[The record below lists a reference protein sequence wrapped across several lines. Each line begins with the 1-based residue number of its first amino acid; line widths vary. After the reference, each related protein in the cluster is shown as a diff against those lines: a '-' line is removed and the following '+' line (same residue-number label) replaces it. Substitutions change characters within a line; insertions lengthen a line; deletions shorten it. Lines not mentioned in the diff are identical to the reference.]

1 MYKEKEKEKEMYK
14 ERDKDKEMYKEKE
27 MKARDEDHGW
37 TNEHEMVLAEWG
49 DKAMCYKWLHA
60 KSHGKYRQLNTWYT
74 IPVIVMST
82 LTGTANF
89 AQDKIPESFRG
100 YATMIIGGVNIL
112 AGIITTIQQFLKI
125 TELNEGHR
133 VSSIVWDKFYR
144 KIKVELSKH
153 RDERTDVRD
162 FFKSATEEYDRL
174 METSPVIDKNIIELF
189 NTTFNKPKPNVNPLL
204 ENGMK
209 KEIDADEDDTRLKDF
224 FEKLTTPEICDSL
237 VTVKQSIY
245 RPNALEKK
253 QKFLK
258 EIMEDIRSSHGENQE
273 PKNELIREFWETFRK
288 EMKRPPTK
296 DEMIDNLVNS
306 EIDLYINEN
315 MIDEF
320 LSEMN

>member
-1 MYKEKEKEKEMYK
+1 MYKEKEKEMKEIK
-14 ERDKDKEMYKEKE
+14 ERSNEKNEKKEK
-27 MKARDEDHGW
+27 DEDHGW

-125 TELNEGHR
+125 TELNESHR

-153 RDERTDVRD
+153 RDERTHVRD

-189 NTTFNKPKPNVNPLL
+189 NATFNKPKVNPLL

-209 KEIDADEDDTRLKDF
+209 KEINADEDDSRLKDF

-258 EIMEDIRSSHGENQE
+258 EIMVDIRASHGENQE

-288 EMKRPPTK
+288 EMKRPPTR

-306 EIDLYINEN
+306 EIDLYIDEN

-320 LSEMN
+320 LNEMS

>member
-1 MYKEKEKEKEMYK
+1 MEK
-14 ERDKDKEMYKEKE
+14 
-27 MKARDEDHGW
+27 EDHGW
-37 TNEHEMVLAEWG
+37 TTEHEMVLAEWG

-112 AGIITTIQQFLKI
+112 AGIITTVQQFLKI
-125 TELNEGHR
+125 SELNEGHR

-153 RDERTDVRD
+153 RDERTEVKD

-174 METSPVIDKNIIELF
+174 METSPVIDKSIIELF
-189 NTTFNKPKPNVNPLL
+189 NNTFNKPSMNVNPLI
-204 ENGMK
+204 ENGNK
-209 KEIDADEDDTRLKDF
+209 KEIDADEDDTRLKEF

-253 QKFLK
+253 QKFFK
-258 EIMEDIRSSHGENQE
+258 EVIEDIRSSHGEKQDT
-273 PKNELIREFWETFRK
+273 KDVLIRDFWETFRK
-288 EMKRPPTK
+288 EIKRPPTK
-296 DEMIDNLVNS
+296 EELIDNLVNG
-306 EIDLYINEN
+306 ELYIDEE
-315 MIDEF
+315 MIDKF
-320 LSEMN
+320 LDNMNTKL

>member
-1 MYKEKEKEKEMYK
+1 MYK
-14 ERDKDKEMYKEKE
+14 EREKE
-27 MKARDEDHGW
+27 MKEIKDRSNEKKEINMKDEDHGW

-89 AQDKIPESFRG
+89 AQDKIPLSFRG

-125 TELNEGHR
+125 TELNESHR

-153 RDERTDVRD
+153 RDERTHVKD

-189 NTTFNKPKPNVNPLL
+189 NATFNKPKANVNPLL

-209 KEIDADEDDTRLKDF
+209 KEIDSDEDDSRLKDF

-258 EIMEDIRSSHGENQE
+258 EIMVDIRASHGEKQE
-273 PKNELIREFWETFRK
+273 PKDNLIREFWETFRK

-306 EIDLYINEN
+306 EIDLYIDEN
-315 MIDEF
+315 MIDDF
-320 LSEMN
+320 LNEMS

>member
-1 MYKEKEKEKEMYK
+1 MN
-14 ERDKDKEMYKEKE
+14 KDKEKKEKKE
-27 MKARDEDHGW
+27 KDEDHGW
-37 TNEHEMVLAEWG
+37 TTEHEMVLAEWG

-60 KSHGKYRQLNTWYT
+60 KSNAKYRQLNTWYT

-153 RDERTDVRD
+153 RDERQEVKD

-189 NTTFNKPKPNVNPLL
+189 NKTFNKPNQIVNPMID
-204 ENGMK
+204 NGSK
-209 KEIDADEDDTRLKDF
+209 KEIYANDDDPRLKEF

-253 QKFLK
+253 QKFFK
-258 EIMEDIRSSHGENQE
+258 EVIEDIRSSHGEKQDTKE
-273 PKNELIREFWETFRK
+273 DLIKDFWETFK
-288 EMKRPPTK
+288 NEIKRPPTR
-296 DEMIDNLVNS
+296 DELIDNLVNN
-306 EIDLYINEN
+306 DLYIDEEMVDKFLDMYEN
-315 MIDEF
+315 TK
-320 LSEMN
+320 L

>member
-1 MYKEKEKEKEMYK
+1 MYKEREKEKEKEMKEIK
-14 ERDKDKEMYKEKE
+14 ERSNEKNEKKEK
-27 MKARDEDHGW
+27 DEDHGW

-125 TELNEGHR
+125 TELNESHR

-153 RDERTDVRD
+153 RDERSHVRD

-189 NTTFNKPKPNVNPLL
+189 NATFNKPKVNPLI

-209 KEIDADEDDTRLKDF
+209 KEINADEDDSRLKDF

-258 EIMEDIRSSHGENQE
+258 EIMVDIRASHGENQE
-273 PKNELIREFWETFRK
+273 PKDELIREFWETFRK
-288 EMKRPPTK
+288 EMKRLPTK
-296 DEMIDNLVNS
+296 DEMIDNLVNG
-306 EIDLYINEN
+306 EIDLYIDEN

-320 LSEMN
+320 LNEMS

>member
-1 MYKEKEKEKEMYK
+1 MNKEKKEK
-14 ERDKDKEMYKEKE
+14 D
-27 MKARDEDHGW
+27 DHGW
-37 TNEHEMVLAEWG
+37 TTEHEMVLAEWG

-125 TELNEGHR
+125 TELNESHR

-153 RDERTDVRD
+153 RDERTDVKE

-174 METSPVIDKNIIELF
+174 METSPVIDKNIIEIF
-189 NTTFNKPKPNVNPLL
+189 NKTFNIPIKVN
-204 ENGMK
+204 NMNDK
-209 KEIDADEDDTRLKDF
+209 KEIDADEDDARLKEF

-258 EIMEDIRSSHGENQE
+258 EVIEDIRSSHGEKQDS
-273 PKNELIREFWETFRK
+273 KDDLIKEFWETFKK
-288 EMKRPPTK
+288 EMKRPPTR
-296 DEMIDNLVNS
+296 DEMIDNLVNT
-306 EIDLYINEN
+306 EVDLYIDET
-315 MIDEF
+315 MIDTF
-320 LSEMN
+320 LNINVIVNPLNTKL

>member
-1 MYKEKEKEKEMYK
+1 MN
-14 ERDKDKEMYKEKE
+14 KDKEKKEKKDKE
-27 MKARDEDHGW
+27 EDHGW
-37 TNEHEMVLAEWG
+37 TTEHEMVLAEWG

-60 KSHGKYRQLNTWYT
+60 KSNAKYRQLNTWYT

-144 KIKVELSKH
+144 KVKVELSKH
-153 RDERTDVRD
+153 RDERTDVRE

-174 METSPVIDKNIIELF
+174 METSPVIDKSIIELF
-189 NTTFNKPKPNVNPLL
+189 NKTFNLPKL
-204 ENGMK
+204 ENGVK
-209 KEIDADEDDTRLKDF
+209 KEINADEDDARLKEF

-253 QKFLK
+253 QKFFK
-258 EIMEDIRSSHGENQE
+258 DVIEDIRSSHGEKQDS
-273 PKNELIREFWETFRK
+273 KDVLIREFWETFRK
-288 EMKRPPTK
+288 EIKRPPTK
-296 DEMIDNLVNS
+296 EELIDNLVNG
-306 EIDLYINEN
+306 ELYIDEE

-320 LSEMN
+320 LNSLNKI

>member
-1 MYKEKEKEKEMYK
+1 MNKEKEKE
-14 ERDKDKEMYKEKE
+14 
-27 MKARDEDHGW
+27 EDHGW

-74 IPVIVMST
+74 IPVIIMST

-153 RDERTDVRD
+153 RDERTEVKD

-174 METSPVIDKNIIELF
+174 METSPVIDKSIIELF
-189 NTTFNKPKPNVNPLL
+189 NGTFNKIPKVDQGP
-204 ENGMK
+204 K
-209 KEIDADEDDTRLKDF
+209 KQIDADEDEDKLKEF

-245 RPNALEKK
+245 RPSALEKK

-258 EIMEDIRSSHGENQE
+258 EIMEDIRSSHGENQN
-273 PKNELIREFWETFRK
+273 PKHKLIKEFWETFRT

-296 DEMIDNLVNS
+296 EEMTDNLVNG
-306 EIDLYINEN
+306 ELYIDES
-315 MIDEF
+315 MIDDF
-320 LSEMN
+320 LNDLNTKI

>member
-1 MYKEKEKEKEMYK
+1 MNKENKEKNV
-14 ERDKDKEMYKEKE
+14 
-27 MKARDEDHGW
+27 DHGW
-37 TNEHEMVLAEWG
+37 TTEHEMVLAEWG

-60 KSHGKYRQLNTWYT
+60 KSNAKYRQLNTWYT

-125 TELNEGHR
+125 TELNESHR

-153 RDERTDVRD
+153 RDERTEVKE

-189 NTTFNKPKPNVNPLL
+189 NKTFNIPIKVN
-204 ENGMK
+204 NDK
-209 KEIDADEDDTRLKDF
+209 KEIDADEDDVRLKEF

-258 EIMEDIRSSHGENQE
+258 EVIEDIRSSHGEKQDT
-273 PKNELIREFWETFRK
+273 KDGLIKEFWETFKK
-288 EMKRPPTK
+288 EMKRPPTR
-296 DEMIDNLVNS
+296 DEMIDNLVNT
-306 EIDLYINEN
+306 EVDLYIDET
-315 MIDEF
+315 MIDEY
-320 LSEMN
+320 LNVIVNPLNTKL

>member
-1 MYKEKEKEKEMYK
+1 MN
-14 ERDKDKEMYKEKE
+14 KDKEKKEKN
-27 MKARDEDHGW
+27 DDHGW
-37 TNEHEMVLAEWG
+37 TTEHEMVLAEWG

-60 KSHGKYRQLNTWYT
+60 KSHGKYRKLNTWYT

-125 TELNEGHR
+125 TELNESHR

-153 RDERTDVRD
+153 RDERTEVKD

-189 NTTFNKPKPNVNPLL
+189 NKTFNIPIKVDND
-204 ENGMK
+204 K
-209 KEIDADEDDTRLKDF
+209 KEIDADEDDVRLKEF

-258 EIMEDIRSSHGENQE
+258 EVIEDIRSSHGEKQDT
-273 PKNELIREFWETFRK
+273 KDDLIKEFWETFKK
-288 EMKRPPTK
+288 EMKRPPTR
-296 DEMIDNLVNS
+296 DEMLDNLVNT
-306 EIDLYINEN
+306 EVDLYIDET
-315 MIDEF
+315 MIDDY
-320 LSEMN
+320 LNVIVNPLNTKL

>member
-1 MYKEKEKEKEMYK
+1 
-14 ERDKDKEMYKEKE
+14 
-27 MKARDEDHGW
+27 
-37 TNEHEMVLAEWG
+37 
-49 DKAMCYKWLHA
+49 
-60 KSHGKYRQLNTWYT
+60 
-74 IPVIVMST
+74 MST

-112 AGIITTIQQFLKI
+112 AGIITTVQQFLKI

-153 RDERTDVRD
+153 RPERQDVKD

-174 METSPVIDKNIIELF
+174 METSPVIDKTIIELF
-189 NTTFNKPKPNVNPLL
+189 NEKFNKIPIEQGP
-204 ENGMK
+204 K
-209 KEIDADEDDTRLKDF
+209 KEINPDEDQDKLKEF

-237 VTVKQSIY
+237 VTVKKSIY
-245 RPNALEKK
+245 RPNAFEKK

-258 EIMEDIRSSHGENQE
+258 DIIEDIRSSHGESQK
-273 PKNELIREFWETFRK
+273 PKDMLIREFWETFRK

-296 DEMIDNLVNS
+296 EEIIDNLVTD
-306 EIDLYINEN
+306 IDLYIDES
-315 MIDEF
+315 MIDDF
-320 LSEMN
+320 LNQTSNTV

>member
-1 MYKEKEKEKEMYK
+1 MNKDKKDNEKKEK
-14 ERDKDKEMYKEKE
+14 
-27 MKARDEDHGW
+27 DEDHGW
-37 TNEHEMVLAEWG
+37 TTEHEMVLAEWG

-153 RDERTDVRD
+153 RDERTEVKD

-189 NTTFNKPKPNVNPLL
+189 NKTFNIPQKEL
-204 ENGMK
+204 ENGPK
-209 KEIDADEDDTRLKDF
+209 KEINADEDDMKLKEF

-253 QKFLK
+253 QKFFK
-258 EIMEDIRSSHGENQE
+258 DVIEDIRSSHGEKQE
-273 PKNELIREFWETFRK
+273 TKDVLIREFWETFRT
-288 EMKRPPTK
+288 EMKRPPSK
-296 DEMIDNLVNS
+296 EELIDNLVNG
-306 EIDLYINEN
+306 ELYIDEK
-315 MIDEF
+315 MIDDF
-320 LSEMN
+320 LNTRL

>member
-1 MYKEKEKEKEMYK
+1 MNKDKEKEK
-14 ERDKDKEMYKEKE
+14 KEK
-27 MKARDEDHGW
+27 EDHGW

-153 RDERTDVRD
+153 RDERTDVRE
-162 FFKSATEEYDRL
+162 FFKSATEEFDRL
-174 METSPVIDKNIIELF
+174 METSPVIDKSIIDLF
-189 NTTFNKPKPNVNPLL
+189 NQKFNPPKSKTELL
-204 ENGMK
+204 ENGPK
-209 KEIDADEDDTRLKDF
+209 KEVNADEDNVRLKEF

-245 RPNALEKK
+245 RPSALEKK
-253 QKFLK
+253 QSFFKDV
-258 EIMEDIRSSHGENQE
+258 IEDIRSSHGEKQE
-273 PKNELIREFWETFRK
+273 TKDVLIHEFWETFRK

-296 DEMIDNLVNS
+296 DELIDNLVNG
-306 EIDLYINEN
+306 ELYIDEE

-320 LSEMN
+320 LNTFNTKL

>member
-1 MYKEKEKEKEMYK
+1 MNKEKEK
-14 ERDKDKEMYKEKE
+14 KD
-27 MKARDEDHGW
+27 DHGW
-37 TNEHEMVLAEWG
+37 TTEHEMVLAEWG

-125 TELNEGHR
+125 TELNESHR

-153 RDERTDVRD
+153 RDERTDVKD

-189 NTTFNKPKPNVNPLL
+189 NITFNKPIKVN
-204 ENGMK
+204 NNK
-209 KEIDADEDDTRLKDF
+209 KEIDADEDDARLKEF

-258 EIMEDIRSSHGENQE
+258 EVIEDIRSSHGEKQE
-273 PKNELIREFWETFRK
+273 PKEDLIKGFWETFNK
-288 EMKRPPTK
+288 EMKRPPTR
-296 DEMIDNLVNS
+296 DEMIDNLVNTDM
-306 EIDLYINEN
+306 DLYIDET
-315 MIDEF
+315 MIDAY
-320 LSEMN
+320 LNSLDTLNSLNAKI

>member
-1 MYKEKEKEKEMYK
+1 MNKDIEK
-14 ERDKDKEMYKEKE
+14 KDKEKKEK
-27 MKARDEDHGW
+27 EDHGW

-60 KSHGKYRQLNTWYT
+60 KSNAKYRQLNTWYT

-153 RDERTDVRD
+153 RDERTEVRE
-162 FFKSATEEYDRL
+162 FFKSATEEFDRL
-174 METSPVIDKNIIELF
+174 METSPVIDKSIIDLF
-189 NTTFNKPKPNVNPLL
+189 NQKFNPPKSKTELI
-204 ENGMK
+204 ENGSK
-209 KEIDADEDDTRLKDF
+209 KEVNADEDNVRLKEF

-253 QKFLK
+253 QRFFKDV
-258 EIMEDIRSSHGENQE
+258 IEDIRSSHGEKQE
-273 PKNELIREFWETFRK
+273 TKDVLIHEFWETFRK
-288 EMKRPPTK
+288 EMKRPPSK
-296 DEMIDNLVNS
+296 EELIDNLVNG
-306 EIDLYINEN
+306 ELYIDEE

-320 LSEMN
+320 LNTLNTKL

>member
-1 MYKEKEKEKEMYK
+1 MEKEKIE
-14 ERDKDKEMYKEKE
+14 KDKH
-27 MKARDEDHGW
+27 HGW
-37 TNEHEMVLAEWG
+37 TDEHEMVLAEWG

-60 KSHGKYRQLNTWYT
+60 KSNAKYRQLNAWYT
-74 IPVIVMST
+74 IPVIIMST

-112 AGIITTIQQFLKI
+112 AGIITTVQQFLKI

-153 RDERTDVRD
+153 RPERQDVKD

-174 METSPVIDKNIIELF
+174 METSPVIDKSIIDLF
-189 NTTFNKPKPNVNPLL
+189 NEKFNPPKKLNI
-204 ENGMK
+204 ENGPK
-209 KEIDADEDDTRLKDF
+209 KEINADDDEIRLKEF
-224 FEKLTTPEICDSL
+224 FEKLTTPEICDTL

-245 RPNALEKK
+245 RPTASERKRT
-253 QKFLK
+253 FFK
-258 EIMEDIRSSHGENQE
+258 EIIEDIRSSHGEKQN
-273 PKNELIREFWETFRK
+273 PKEELIKEFCQTFRI
-288 EMKRPPTK
+288 EMKRLPTK
-296 DEMIDNLVNS
+296 DELINNLVNG
-306 EIDLYINEN
+306 EIDLYIDEN

-320 LSEMN
+320 LENSN

>member
-1 MYKEKEKEKEMYK
+1 MNKEKEK
-14 ERDKDKEMYKEKE
+14 KEK
-27 MKARDEDHGW
+27 EDHGW

-60 KSHGKYRQLNTWYT
+60 KSNAKYRQLNTWYT

-153 RDERTDVRD
+153 RDERTEVRE
-162 FFKSATEEYDRL
+162 FFKSATDEFDRL

-189 NTTFNKPKPNVNPLL
+189 NKTFNKQINAQINVGVNPLL
-204 ENGMK
+204 K
-209 KEIDADEDDTRLKDF
+209 KEINSDEDDGRLKEF

-253 QKFLK
+253 QSFFKDV
-258 EIMEDIRSSHGENQE
+258 IEDIRSSHGEKQE
-273 PKNELIREFWETFRK
+273 TKDVLIHEFWETFRK

-296 DEMIDNLVNS
+296 DELIDNLVNG
-306 EIDLYINEN
+306 ELYIDEE
-315 MIDEF
+315 MIDAF
-320 LSEMN
+320 LNTLNTNL

>member
-1 MYKEKEKEKEMYK
+1 MNK
-14 ERDKDKEMYKEKE
+14 
-27 MKARDEDHGW
+27 EDHGW
-37 TNEHEMVLAEWG
+37 TTEHEMVLAEWG

-125 TELNEGHR
+125 TELNESHR

-153 RDERTDVRD
+153 RDERTDVKD

-189 NTTFNKPKPNVNPLL
+189 NKTFNKPIKVN
-204 ENGMK
+204 NDK
-209 KEIDADEDDTRLKDF
+209 KEIDVDEDDARLKEF

-258 EIMEDIRSSHGENQE
+258 EVIEDIRSSHGENQE
-273 PKNELIREFWETFRK
+273 PKEDLIKGFWETFNK
-288 EMKRPPTK
+288 EMKRPPTR
-296 DEMIDNLVNS
+296 DEMIDNLVNTDV
-306 EIDLYINEN
+306 DLYIDET
-315 MIDEF
+315 MIDAY
-320 LSEMN
+320 LQIND

>member
-1 MYKEKEKEKEMYK
+1 MNKERDKIDKEKEK
-14 ERDKDKEMYKEKE
+14 KEKE
-27 MKARDEDHGW
+27 QNHGW
-37 TNEHEMVLAEWG
+37 TDEHEMVLAEWG

-60 KSHGKYRQLNTWYT
+60 KSNAKYRQLNTWYT

-144 KIKVELSKH
+144 KVKVELSKH
-153 RDERTDVRD
+153 RDERTDVRE

-189 NTTFNKPKPNVNPLL
+189 NATFNKPKKI
-204 ENGMK
+204 ENGPK
-209 KEIDADEDDTRLKDF
+209 KEIDADEDQDRLKEF

-245 RPNALEKK
+245 RPSALEKK
-253 QKFLK
+253 QSFLK
-258 EIMEDIRSSHGENQE
+258 EIMQDIRSSHGENQN
-273 PKNELIREFWETFRK
+273 PKQELIREFWETFRK
-288 EMKRPPTK
+288 EMKRSPTK
-296 DEMIDNLVNS
+296 DELMNNLVNG
-306 EIDLYINEN
+306 EIDLYI
-315 MIDEF
+315 DESMVDDF
-320 LSEMN
+320 LNVTTNPLTLNTRL

>member
-1 MYKEKEKEKEMYK
+1 MNKEKKEK
-14 ERDKDKEMYKEKE
+14 KEK
-27 MKARDEDHGW
+27 DENHGW

-60 KSHGKYRQLNTWYT
+60 KSNAKYRQLNTWYT
-74 IPVIVMST
+74 IPVIIMST

-153 RDERTDVRD
+153 RDERTEVKD

-189 NTTFNKPKPNVNPLL
+189 NKTFVKQTNINPLID
-204 ENGMK
+204 NGSK
-209 KEIDADEDDTRLKDF
+209 KEVNADEDDARLKEF

-253 QKFLK
+253 QMFFKDV
-258 EIMEDIRSSHGENQE
+258 IEDIRSSHGEKQDTKE
-273 PKNELIREFWETFRK
+273 ELIREFWETFRK
-288 EMKRPPTK
+288 EMKRPPTR
-296 DEMIDNLVNS
+296 DELIDNLVNG
-306 EIDLYINEN
+306 EIYIDEE

-320 LSEMN
+320 LNSFNTTL

>member
-1 MYKEKEKEKEMYK
+1 MEKEKKIEKN
-14 ERDKDKEMYKEKE
+14 
-27 MKARDEDHGW
+27 DENGW
-37 TNEHEMVLAEWG
+37 TDEHEMVLAEWG

-60 KSHGKYRQLNTWYT
+60 KSNAKYRELNAWYT

-112 AGIITTIQQFLKI
+112 AGIITTVQQFLKI

-153 RDERTDVRD
+153 RPERQEVKD

-174 METSPVIDKNIIELF
+174 METSPVIDKSIIQLF
-189 NTTFNKPKPNVNPLL
+189 NKTFNQPIANVNPLID
-204 ENGMK
+204 NGNK
-209 KEIDADEDDTRLKDF
+209 KEVDADEDDDRLKDF
-224 FEKLTTPEICDSL
+224 FDKLTTPEICDSL

-253 QKFLK
+253 QKFFK
-258 EIMEDIRSSHGENQE
+258 KVIEDIRSSHGENQN
-273 PKNELIREFWETFRK
+273 PKDELIREFWETFRK
-288 EMKRPPTK
+288 EIKRPPTK
-296 DEMIDNLVNS
+296 EEMIDNLVNG
-306 EIDLYINEN
+306 EIYIDEE
-315 MIDEF
+315 MIDAF
-320 LSEMN
+320 LLSTQI

>member
-1 MYKEKEKEKEMYK
+1 MYKEKERDKEKEMYK
-14 ERDKDKEMYKEKE
+14 DKDKEMI
-27 MKARDEDHGW
+27 ARDEDHGW

-189 NTTFNKPKPNVNPLL
+189 NATFNKKPKVQQIGL
-204 ENGMK
+204 K
-209 KEIDADEDDTRLKDF
+209 KEIDADEDDDRLKDF

-258 EIMEDIRSSHGENQE
+258 EIMVDIRSSHGEKQE
-273 PKNELIREFWETFRK
+273 PKNELIREFWETFKK
-288 EMKRPPTK
+288 EMKRPPTR

-306 EIDLYINEN
+306 EIDLYINED
-315 MIDEF
+315 MLDEF
-320 LSEMN
+320 LNEI

>member
-1 MYKEKEKEKEMYK
+1 MEK
-14 ERDKDKEMYKEKE
+14 D
-27 MKARDEDHGW
+27 DHGW
-37 TNEHEMVLAEWG
+37 TTEHEIVLAEWG

-74 IPVIVMST
+74 IPVIIMST

-125 TELNEGHR
+125 SELNEGHR

-153 RDERTDVRD
+153 RDERIDVKD
-162 FFKSATEEYDRL
+162 FIKSATEEYDRL
-174 METSPVIDKNIIELF
+174 METSPVIDKSIIELF
-189 NTTFNKPKPNVNPLL
+189 NNTFNKPSMNVNPLI
-204 ENGMK
+204 ENGNK
-209 KEIDADEDDTRLKDF
+209 KEIDADEDDVRLKEF

-253 QKFLK
+253 QKFFK
-258 EIMEDIRSSHGENQE
+258 EVIEDIRSSHGEKQDT
-273 PKNELIREFWETFRK
+273 KDVLIRDFWETFRK
-288 EMKRPPTK
+288 EIKRPPTR
-296 DEMIDNLVNS
+296 EELIDNLVNG
-306 EIDLYINEN
+306 ELYIDEE
-315 MIDEF
+315 MIDNF
-320 LSEMN
+320 LDNMNTKI

>member
-1 MYKEKEKEKEMYK
+1 MYKEKEKDREMYK
-14 ERDKDKEMYKEKE
+14 ERDKEMKE
-27 MKARDEDHGW
+27 MKEKKEIDNGW

-125 TELNEGHR
+125 TELNESHR

-144 KIKVELSKH
+144 KVKVELSKH
-153 RDERTDVRD
+153 RDERTNVRE

-189 NTTFNKPKPNVNPLL
+189 NATFNKPKINPLL

-258 EIMEDIRSSHGENQE
+258 EIMEDIRSSHGEKQQ

-288 EMKRPPTK
+288 EMKRPPTR
-296 DEMIDNLVNS
+296 DEMIDNLVNG
-306 EIDLYINEN
+306 EIDLYIDEN

-320 LSEMN
+320 LSEIS

>member
-1 MYKEKEKEKEMYK
+1 MNKDK
-14 ERDKDKEMYKEKE
+14 ERDKDKKEKE
-27 MKARDEDHGW
+27 EHGW

-60 KSHGKYRQLNTWYT
+60 KSNAKYRQLNTWYT

-153 RDERTDVRD
+153 RDERTEVRE
-162 FFKSATEEYDRL
+162 FFKSATDEFDRL

-189 NTTFNKPKPNVNPLL
+189 NKTFNKQINAQINVGVNPLL
-204 ENGMK
+204 K
-209 KEIDADEDDTRLKDF
+209 KEINADEDDGRLKEF

-253 QKFLK
+253 QSFFKDV
-258 EIMEDIRSSHGENQE
+258 IEDIRSSHGEKQE
-273 PKNELIREFWETFRK
+273 TKDVLIHEFWETFRK

-296 DEMIDNLVNS
+296 DELIDNLVNG
-306 EIDLYINEN
+306 ELYIDEE
-315 MIDEF
+315 MIDAF
-320 LSEMN
+320 LNTLNTNL

>member
-1 MYKEKEKEKEMYK
+1 MNKEKKEK
-14 ERDKDKEMYKEKE
+14 KEK
-27 MKARDEDHGW
+27 DENHGW

-60 KSHGKYRQLNTWYT
+60 KSNAKYRQLNTWYT
-74 IPVIVMST
+74 IPVIIMST

-153 RDERTDVRD
+153 RDERTEVKD

-189 NTTFNKPKPNVNPLL
+189 NKTFVKQTNINPLIDNGSKKEVNAEYTPDL
-204 ENGMK
+204 ETSINTKIKEFIVQENGDNN
-209 KEIDADEDDTRLKDF
+209 EIYNLFNNVGDQMTFEQNNRQFYTNPSTTIPNKQDD
-224 FEKLTTPEICDSL
+224 
-237 VTVKQSIY
+237 
-245 RPNALEKK
+245 
-253 QKFLK
+253 
-258 EIMEDIRSSHGENQE
+258 
-273 PKNELIREFWETFRK
+273 
-288 EMKRPPTK
+288 
-296 DEMIDNLVNS
+296 
-306 EIDLYINEN
+306 
-315 MIDEF
+315 F
-320 LSEMN
+320 LSFCFETLPSEKPLTIY

>member
-1 MYKEKEKEKEMYK
+1 MYNEKEKEMKEIK
-14 ERDKDKEMYKEKE
+14 ERSNENE
-27 MKARDEDHGW
+27 MKMKDEDHGW

-125 TELNEGHR
+125 TELNESHR

-153 RDERTDVRD
+153 RDERTHVRD

-189 NTTFNKPKPNVNPLL
+189 NATFNKKPKV
-204 ENGMK
+204 EQIGSK
-209 KEIDADEDDTRLKDF
+209 KEIDPDEDDGRLKDF

-258 EIMEDIRSSHGENQE
+258 EIMVDIRASHGENQE

-288 EMKRPPTK
+288 EMKRPPTR
-296 DEMIDNLVNS
+296 DEMFDNLVNS
-306 EIDLYINEN
+306 EIELYINQE

-320 LSEMN
+320 LNEMS